1 LALSVVPRRA
11 ARKVVAGGRLCF
23 CPAPLEALRGAP
35 KATAFS
41 ASANRIPP
49 SHHDDGGGIV
59 PKSKKKG
66 GRKRLDELCREFY
79 PQHSRNLL
87 QSWIMQG
94 KVTVDGRVVTKSG
107 YLVSNSS
114 KVQVSASEPKYV
126 CRAGHKMEAALESF
140 HVEVANKVAL
150 DAGLSTGGFTDC
162 LLQNG
167 AAKVYGVDVGYG
179 QVAEKVRVDER
190 VVVMERTNLRYL
202 TASDFPEKMQIATLD
217 LSFISILKVMDA
229 VCQVLETGG
238 DLITLIK
245 PQFEA
250 DRDEI
255 SRGGL
260 VRSDETHKR
269 VTKFITE
276 GVVSR
281 GFEFKQLIESPITG
295 AQSGNKEFLA
305 YFVHKGGSD

>member
-1 LALSVVPRRA
+1 
-11 ARKVVAGGRLCF
+11 
-23 CPAPLEALRGAP
+23 
-35 KATAFS
+35 
-41 ASANRIPP
+41 
-49 SHHDDGGGIV
+49 
-59 PKSKKKG
+59 
-66 GRKRLDELCREFY
+66 
-79 PQHSRNLL
+79 
-87 QSWIMQG
+87 MQG
-94 KVTVDGRVVTKSG
+94 KVTVDGRVITKSG

-114 KVQVSASEPKYV
+114 KVLISASEPKYV
-126 CRAGHKMEAALESF
+126 CRAGHKMEAALECF
-140 HVEVANKVAL
+140 QIEVANKVAL

-179 QVAEKVRVDER
+179 QVAERVRVDER

-202 TASDFPEKMQIATLD
+202 TASDLPEKVQVATLD

-229 VCQVLETGG
+229 VCQVLDLEG

-260 VRSDETHKR
+260 VRSEETHNK
-269 VTKFITE
+269 VTRIITD
-276 GVVSR
+276 GVVSH
-281 GFEFKQLIESPITG
+281 GFEFKQLMESPITG

-305 YFVHKGGSD
+305 HFVYKGGKEKQKEEEKE